1 MRKNDLVTVTVT
13 DMTFDGAGIGHVEEN
28 GRKFP
33 LFIRAAAVGDVV
45 ECRVIKVLKNYAA
58 AIISRILTP
67 SPQRI
72 SPACSVA
79 EKCGGCAFCHVS
91 YQGELGYKT
100 QSVRQ
105 AYKLNYPHEI
115 SIADC
120 RPSPLETGYRNK
132 IQLPLSPDGTFGFYS
147 LHSHRVIPAEGC
159 LAAHPAFLPIQ
170 KAVEGWIARNGLTPY
185 DEETQTG
192 LIRHLF
198 LRRGHHS
205 GEMMLCLVLNA
216 SRRPADFPAEDLKK
230 SLEQIPLLKSV
241 WLNFNPKKTNV
252 ILGDSFELLWG
263 EERIEDCMNGV
274 KFWISPRSFYQ
285 INTAQAERIYAHAAS
300 YLSPEDI
307 LLDLYCGIGTIG
319 LTCARKVKQV
329 IGIEVIEAAIEDA
342 KENARRNGIEN
353 ALFFAADAAKTLEIL
368 SALPQKPTAVIVDP
382 PRKGLS
388 PDAVAALRQIAPEKI
403 VYVSCNP
410 ATQARDLALLADL
423 YTPGEVAPYDMFP
436 RTGHVETIVCLCKQS
451 FPQLSSPAESEV
463 AAQ

>member
-13 DMTFDGAGIGHVEEN
+13 DVTFDGAGIGHVEEN

-45 ECRVIKVLKNYAA
+45 ECRVIKVLKNYAV
-58 AIISRILTP
+58 AIISRILTS
-67 SPQRI
+67 SPHRVF
-72 SPACSVA
+72 PACTVA

-115 SIADC
+115 SIAEC

-159 LAAHPAFLPIQ
+159 LAAHPSFLPIQ
-170 KAVEGWIARNGLTPY
+170 KAVEEWIARNGLTPY
-185 DEETQTG
+185 EEETHKG

-205 GEMMLCLVLNA
+205 GETMLCLVLNA
-216 SRRPADFPAEDLKK
+216 SRRPVDFPAEDLKK
-230 SLEQIPLLKSV
+230 SLEQIPLLKSM
-241 WLNFNPKKTNV
+241 WLNFNSKKTNV
-252 ILGDSFELLWG
+252 ILGDAFDLLWG
-263 EERIEDCMNGV
+263 EERIEDSMNGV

-300 YLSPEDI
+300 YLSPEDV

-319 LTCARKVKQV
+319 LTCARNVKQV

-353 ALFFAADAAKTLEIL
+353 ALFFAVDAAKTLEIL
-368 SALPQKPTAVIVDP
+368 ASLPQKPTAVIVDP

-388 PDAVAALRQIAPEKI
+388 PDAVVALRKIAPEKI

-423 YTPGEVAPYDMFP
+423 YIPGEVTPYDMFP
-436 RTGHVETIVCLCKQS
+436 RTGHVESVVCLTRR
-451 FPQLSSPAESEV
+451 FDNELPLA
-463 AAQ
+463 